1 MTYCVGLRLENGLVF
16 MSDTLTNAGVDNIN
30 RNKKMYS
37 WSIKNYRSIILLTSG
52 NLATSQAAVNIINE
66 KISENDLE
74 HDNILKAPSMF
85 KVARII
91 GRILRE
97 VTSEFAADGQ
107 KADNQ
112 YSSTFIL
119 GGQIKGDDHKL
130 FLIYPEGN
138 FIESSEDQ
146 PFFQIGETKYGK
158 PIIVRAYDNSL
169 DFGEAIKL
177 LLVSFDSTMKANV
190 SVGLPIDLCTLKK
203 SSFIISNKIRIDQN
217 NLYFKN
223 ISERWGAS
231 LKEAIKSLPTFKEE
245 IKT

>member
-74 HDNILKAPSMF
+74 YDNILKAPSMF

-107 KADNQ
+107 NADNQ

-245 IKT
+245 INT

>member
-245 IKT
+245 INT

>member
-1 MTYCVGLRLENGLVF
+1 MTYCVGLRLDNGLVF

-107 KADNQ
+107 NADNQ

-119 GGQIKGDDHKL
+119 GGQIKGDGHKL

-245 IKT
+245 INT

>member
-1 MTYCVGLRLENGLVF
+1 MTYCVGLQLENGLVF

-107 KADNQ
+107 NADNQ

-119 GGQIKGDDHKL
+119 GGQIKGDGHKL

-231 LKEAIKSLPTFKEE
+231 LKEAIKSLPTFKEK
-245 IKT
+245 INT

>member
-107 KADNQ
+107 NADNQ

-119 GGQIKGDDHKL
+119 GGQIKGDGHKL

-158 PIIVRAYDNSL
+158 PIIVRAYDKSL

-223 ISERWGAS
+223 ISERWWTS

-245 IKT
+245 INT

>member
-97 VTSEFAADGQ
+97 VTSEFAVDGQ
-107 KADNQ
+107 NADNQ

-203 SSFIISNKIRIDQN
+203 SSFIISIGFNP
-217 NLYFKN
+217 LF
-223 ISERWGAS
+223 
-231 LKEAIKSLPTFKEE
+231 F
-245 IKT
+245 

>member
-1 MTYCVGLRLENGLVF
+1 MTYCVGLRLDNGLVF

-107 KADNQ
+107 NADNQ

-245 IKT
+245 INT

>member
-107 KADNQ
+107 NADNQ

-146 PFFQIGETKYGK
+146 PFFLIG
-158 PIIVRAYDNSL
+158 
-169 DFGEAIKL
+169 
-177 LLVSFDSTMKANV
+177 
-190 SVGLPIDLCTLKK
+190 
-203 SSFIISNKIRIDQN
+203 
-217 NLYFKN
+217 
-223 ISERWGAS
+223 
-231 LKEAIKSLPTFKEE
+231 
-245 IKT
+245 

>member
-107 KADNQ
+107 NADNQ

>member
-74 HDNILKAPSMF
+74 DDNILKAPSMF

-107 KADNQ
+107 NADNQ

-158 PIIVRAYDNSL
+158 PIIVRAYDKSL

-245 IKT
+245 INT

>member
-107 KADNQ
+107 NADNQ

-245 IKT
+245 INT

>member
-107 KADNQ
+107 NADNQ

-119 GGQIKGDDHKL
+119 GGQIKGDGHKL

-245 IKT
+245 INT

>member
-107 KADNQ
+107 NADNQ

-158 PIIVRAYDNSL
+158 PIIVRAYDNNL

-245 IKT
+245 INT

>member
-1 MTYCVGLRLENGLVF
+1 MTYCVGLRLDNGLVF

-107 KADNQ
+107 NADNQ

-119 GGQIKGDDHKL
+119 GGQIKGDGHKL

-158 PIIVRAYDNSL
+158 PIIVRAYDKSL

-245 IKT
+245 INT

>member
-107 KADNQ
+107 NADNQ

-158 PIIVRAYDNSL
+158 PIIVRAYDKSL

>member
-1 MTYCVGLRLENGLVF
+1 MTYCVGLRLDNGLVF

-107 KADNQ
+107 NADNQ

-190 SVGLPIDLCTLKK
+190 SVGLPIDLCTLKN

-245 IKT
+245 INT

>member
-107 KADNQ
+107 NADNQ

-231 LKEAIKSLPTFKEE
+231 LKEAIKSLPTFKEK
-245 IKT
+245 INT